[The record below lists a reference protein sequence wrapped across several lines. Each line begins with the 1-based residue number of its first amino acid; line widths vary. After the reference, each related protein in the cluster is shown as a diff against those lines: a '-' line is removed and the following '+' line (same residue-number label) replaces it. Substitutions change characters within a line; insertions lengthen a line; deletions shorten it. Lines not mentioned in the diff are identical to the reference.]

1 MISKQ
6 QAEQISTEVMSDL
19 IAERE
24 KANNDK
30 TLRKIPWRFRL
41 SELDQFSPNIQ
52 LLIVTQARQ
61 SLIRNW
67 KFLVPYFAWIL
78 IVGLTWF
85 KWMREI
91 LQPYTLIVGMLI
103 AALPTLTFGTFIIR
117 QKIRQLIAEYSSGA
131 VRDTN
136 ENK

>member
-6 QAEQISTEVMSDL
+6 QAEQISNVVMSDL

-30 TLRKIPWRFRL
+30 ALRQIPWRFRL

-85 KWMREI
+85 NWMRET
-91 LQPYTLIVGMLI
+91 LQPYTIMVGMLI
-103 AALPTLTFGTFIIR
+103 AALPALTIGTFMMR
-117 QKIRQLIAEYSSGA
+117 RKIRQLITEYSSNDG
-131 VRDTN
+131 RGTDETR
-136 ENK
+136 